1 MERERESETGK
12 QIKKK
17 RKSKVVQTWHRQE
30 GPGGKV
36 SEERRARD
44 GDVAVLHADAC
55 LTADFIGVPLRAGG
69 EGGGRGTGAGGEG
82 RALRRRLDVL
92 DAGTARS

>member
-1 MERERESETGK
+1 M
-12 QIKKK
+12 
-17 RKSKVVQTWHRQE
+17 
-30 GPGGKV
+30 
-36 SEERRARD
+36 
-44 GDVAVLHADAC
+44 AVLHADAC

-69 EGGGRGTGAGGEG
+69 EGGGRGTAAGGEG